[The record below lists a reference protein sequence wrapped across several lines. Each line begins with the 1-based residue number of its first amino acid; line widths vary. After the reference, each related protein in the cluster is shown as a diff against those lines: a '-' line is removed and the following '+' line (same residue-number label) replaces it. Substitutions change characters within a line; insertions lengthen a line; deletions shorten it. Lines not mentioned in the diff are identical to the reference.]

1 MELSYISGKGHPKKH
16 PIFEEVTFRVKKK
29 QQQKN
34 KKNTLKKLF
43 IFRETELS
51 SLKKLNKTF

>member
-16 PIFEEVTFRVKKK
+16 PIFEEVNFRVKKNNNK
-29 QQQKN
+29 K